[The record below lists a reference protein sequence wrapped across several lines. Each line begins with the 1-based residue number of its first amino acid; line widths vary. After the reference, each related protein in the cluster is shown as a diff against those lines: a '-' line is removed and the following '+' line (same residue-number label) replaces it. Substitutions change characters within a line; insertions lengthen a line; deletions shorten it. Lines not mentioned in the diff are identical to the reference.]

1 VTFAAPAALWLLPP
15 VLVLA
20 WYLVRFRRDA
30 EPALGYARLD
40 DLRDLEPAA
49 ARLWRA
55 ARPWLRSGALACFVL
70 ALARPQQGL
79 RSDERDLL
87 ATDIL
92 LCLDVSDSMQAEDF
106 APKNRLETAKDAALR
121 FIGRRKDDRLG
132 LVLFGEFALTHC
144 PLTTD
149 HGALAGLVNEIA
161 RGILPGN
168 RTALGEGLAAAVER
182 LKASPAR
189 SRVIILLTDG
199 ANNAGSVDPQT
210 AAKAAGAFGIRVY
223 TVGCATREGGYVTFH
238 DPVFG
243 PRRQKIADTLD
254 EDTLARIADA
264 TGGTYQR
271 ATDARALMKIFDD
284 IDRLEKTEIKVKSY
298 TEYLE
303 RFEWFLL
310 PGLLLLALEMA
321 VGGLLLRS
329 TP

>member
-1 VTFAAPAALWLLPP
+1 MILASPAALWLLPP
-15 VLVLA
+15 VLALA
-20 WYLVRFRRDA
+20 WYLRRFRRSA
-30 EPALGYARLD
+30 EPALGYSRVD
-40 DLRDLEPAA
+40 DLRALEPAS
-49 ARLWRA
+49 ARLWRVSRGWVRA
-55 ARPWLRSGALACFVL
+55 AALGCFVL

-121 FIGRRKDDRLG
+121 FIAQRRDDRIG

-149 HGALAGLVNEIA
+149 HGALGGLVAEVQ

-168 RTALGEGLAAAVER
+168 RTAIGDGLANSVER
-182 LKASPAR
+182 LKSSPAR
-189 SRVIILLTDG
+189 SKVVILLTDG
-199 ANNAGSVDPQT
+199 SNNTGLDPQV
-210 AAKAAGAFGIRVY
+210 AAKAAAAFGIRVY
-223 TVGCATREGGYVTFH
+223 TIGCATPGGGYMTVQ

-243 PRRQKIADTLD
+243 ARRVRVADSID
-254 EDTLARIADA
+254 EDALAKIADA
-264 TGGTYQR
+264 TGGQYFR
-271 ATDARALMKIFDD
+271 ATDTKGLQKIFDA
-284 IDRLEKTEIKVKSY
+284 IDKLEKTDIKVKSF

-310 PGLLLLALEMA
+310 PGLLLLGLELG
-321 VGGLLLRS
+321 VGGWWLRS
-329 TP
+329 VP

>member
-1 VTFAAPAALWLLPP
+1 MILATPAALWLLPV

-20 WYLVRFRRDA
+20 WYLRRFRRSA
-30 EPALGYARLD
+30 EPALGYSRVD
-40 DLRDLEPAA
+40 DLRALEPVT
-49 ARLWRA
+49 ARLWRTSRGWVRA
-55 ARPWLRSGALACFVL
+55 GALGCLVL

-121 FIGRRKDDRLG
+121 FIAQRRDDRIG

-149 HGALAGLVNEIA
+149 HGALGGLVADIE

-168 RTALGEGLAAAVER
+168 RTAIGDGLANSVER
-182 LKASPAR
+182 LKATTAR
-189 SRVIILLTDG
+189 SKVVVLLTDG
-199 ANNAGSVDPQT
+199 ANNAGNVDPQT
-210 AAKAAGAFGIRVY
+210 AAKTAGAFGIRVY
-223 TVGCATREGGYVTFH
+223 TIGCAAPGGGTMTVQ

-243 PRRQKIADTLD
+243 ARKVRVADTLD
-254 EDTLARIADA
+254 EVTLEKIAET
-264 TGGTYQR
+264 TGGKYYR
-271 ATDARALMKIFDD
+271 ATDTQGLLKIFDA
-284 IDRLEKTEIKVKSY
+284 IDKLEKTEIKVKSF

-310 PGLLLLALEMA
+310 PGLLLLALELG
-321 VGGLLLRS
+321 VGGWWLRS
-329 TP
+329 VP